1 MDIAIVGYGAMGRI
15 IERIAKERGHFVK
28 TFDTQCK
35 ADYCEIKEETM
46 KDIDVAIDFTHP
58 SAAVENIKKYCK
70 IKVNAVIGTTG
81 WYDKLEEV
89 RKEVKKSNIGFIYSP
104 NFSVGVNIFFR
115 LTKEISKM
123 MNNFEE
129 YTVTMSEA
137 HHTRKKDAPSG
148 TAKMLAEIIK
158 NNASRIG
165 DIEIKSIREGDIP
178 GTHTINFES
187 KADIIKLEHE
197 AKNREG
203 FGLGAVMAAE
213 WIKDKKGFFTIEDF
227 MKEIIK

>member
-1 MDIAIVGYGAMGRI
+1 MNIAIVGYGAMGKI
-15 IERIAKERGHFVK
+15 IERIAKDRGHSVT

-35 ADYCEIKEETM
+35 ADKCEITGETM

-70 IKVNAVIGTTG
+70 IKVNTVVGTTG
-81 WYDKLEEV
+81 WYDKLEEMK
-89 RKEVKKSNIGFIYSP
+89 KEVKKSNIGFIYSP
-104 NFSVGVNIFFR
+104 NFSVGVNMFFR
-115 LTKEISKM
+115 LTKEISRM
-123 MNNFEE
+123 MDNFEE
-129 YTVTMSEA
+129 YKVTMSEA

-148 TAKMLAEIIK
+148 TAKLLAEIIK
-158 NNASRIG
+158 ENVKRI
-165 DIEIKSIREGDIP
+165 DEIDIKSIREGDIP

-213 WIKDKKGFFTIEDF
+213 WIKDKQGFFTIEDF